1 MNTRTLVVL
10 SLFVAIGATLH
21 FIMPGIYLGM
31 KPDTM
36 LAMMFLGIVLF
47 PGVKNVLVLGIATGV
62 LAGITSSFP
71 GGPVANMIDKPITA
85 LIFFGLYLL
94 IAKKFTNVVSVA
106 VLTAIGTIVSGTVF
120 LTSAYLIVGLPGP
133 FAALFATVVIPAT
146 VMNAIAMFILYP
158 IVKTILKRTNLLQT
172 AQS

>member
-10 SLFVAIGATLH
+10 SLFIAIGAALH

-36 LAMMFLGIVLF
+36 LAMMFLGVVLF

-71 GGPVANMIDKPITA
+71 GGLVPNIIDKPVTA
-85 LIFFGLYLL
+85 FIFFGLYLL
-94 IAKKFTNVVSVA
+94 IAKKINNVVSVA

>member
-10 SLFVAIGATLH
+10 SLFIAIGAALH

-36 LAMMFLGIVLF
+36 LAMMFLGVVLF

-62 LAGITSSFP
+62 LAGMTSSFP
-71 GGPVANMIDKPITA
+71 GGQIPNIIDKPITA
-85 LIFFGLYLL
+85 FIFFALYLL
-94 IAKKFTNVVSVA
+94 IAKKLTNVVSVA
-106 VLTAIGTIVSGTVF
+106 ILTAIGTLVSGTLF

-133 FAALFATVVIPAT
+133 FAALFGTVVIPTT
-146 VMNAIAMFILYP
+146 VMNTIAMFILYP

-172 AQS
+172 AQ